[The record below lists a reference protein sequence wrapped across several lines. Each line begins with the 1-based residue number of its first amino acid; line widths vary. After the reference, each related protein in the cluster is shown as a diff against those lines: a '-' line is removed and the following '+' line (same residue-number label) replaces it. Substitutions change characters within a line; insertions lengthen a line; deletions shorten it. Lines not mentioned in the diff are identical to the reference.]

1 MNRRHFCM
9 STLAAAVSAAYPSN
23 DVFAAVLNDFG
34 KVTADV
40 NAVTGDGAELT
51 IKRAAAQDFSDSLR
65 GRLLLPGHEA
75 YDDARRVINAS
86 IDKYPALIAQC
97 VDTADVRNAVD
108 FARSE
113 GLLVA
118 VKCGGHSFSGKSTCD
133 SGLMIDLGEMRGVHV
148 NPMIQ
153 TAYVRGGSLLGDMD
167 HETMSYGLVTT
178 AGTVSHTGV
187 GGLTTGGGFGRLGR
201 RFGLTLDNLLS
212 ADVIT
217 ADGQF
222 RHASADENPD
232 LFWGIRGGGGN
243 FGIVT
248 SFEFRLHSMDRM
260 IVDAFFEYP
269 ITEARSVLR
278 NFAEFAVNAPD
289 ELNIDGGLRA
299 RPGRENYVG
308 FHAVWSGPKNQAD
321 EVLAPLRKAG
331 TLLRDD
337 VQVKDYVAMQRAGD
351 STDTRATGTYLKSG
365 LIKAYTPKL
374 IDTIVDGF
382 DVNPAWRAN
391 LGAQQSGGAIG
402 RIAEDATA
410 FAHRYSEHNMLMS
423 VSWPVD
429 TDPTDHIAWARA
441 YWAELEPHISGYYT
455 NDLLQSNVPGYANYR
470 DNLARLV
477 VVKNKYDP
485 GNLFRLNANIK
496 PTV

>member
-9 STLAAAVSAAYPSN
+9 STLAAAISAAHPRN
-23 DVFAAVLNDFG
+23 DLLAAVLNEFIT
-34 KVTADV
+34 VTADV
-40 NAVTGDGAELT
+40 NAVTGDGAQLT
-51 IKRAAAQDFSDSLR
+51 IKRSAVQDFGDSLR

-75 YDDARRVINAS
+75 YDDARRVINGS

-97 VDTADVRNAVD
+97 VGSADVKSAVD

-133 SGLMIDLGEMRGVHV
+133 GGLMIDLSTMRGVQVDPAAKIAH
-148 NPMIQ
+148 
-153 TAYVRGGSLLGDMD
+153 VRGGSLLGDMD

-201 RFGLTLDNLLS
+201 RFGLTIDNLVS
-212 ADVIT
+212 VDVIT

-222 RHASADENPD
+222 RHASLEENPD

-248 SFEFRLHSMDRM
+248 SFEFRLHPMDRM

-269 ITEARSVLR
+269 ISQARSVLR

-299 RPGRENYVG
+299 RPGRDNYVG
-308 FHAVWSGPKNQAD
+308 FHAVWSGPKNQTD
-321 EVLAPLRKAG
+321 KVLAPLRKAG
-331 TLLRDD
+331 TLLREH
-337 VQVKDYVAMQRAGD
+337 VEVKDYVVMQREGD
-351 STDTRATGTYLKSG
+351 NTDPRATGTYLKSG
-365 LIKAYTPKL
+365 FTKAYTPQL

-382 DVNPAWRAN
+382 DVNPSWSAN

-410 FAHRYSEHNMLMS
+410 FAHRYSEHNMLLS

-429 TDPTDHIAWARA
+429 SDPTERIAWARA
-441 YWAELEPHISGYYT
+441 YWAELEPHTFGFYT

-470 DNLARLV
+470 DNLDRLV
-477 VVKNKYDP
+477 TLKNKYDP
-485 GNLFRLNANIK
+485 KNLFRLNANIR

>member
-9 STLAAAVSAAYPSN
+9 SSLAAAVSAAYPWSS
-23 DVFAAVLNDFG
+23 VLAAVQNEFASI
-34 KVTADV
+34 TADV
-40 NAVTGDGAELT
+40 NAITGDGAELT
-51 IKRAAAQDFSDSLR
+51 IKRAAVQEFSDSLR

-86 IDKYPALIAQC
+86 ISKYPALIAQC
-97 VDTADVRNAVD
+97 MGTADVRSAVD
-108 FARSE
+108 FARAE

-133 SGLMIDLGEMRGVHV
+133 RGLMIDLSPMRGVHV
-148 NPMIQ
+148 DPAAQ
-153 TAYVRGGSLLGDMD
+153 TARVRGGSLLGDMD

-212 ADVIT
+212 ADVVT
-217 ADGQF
+217 ADG
-222 RHASADENPD
+222 RLLHASPEENAD

-248 SFEFRLHSMDRM
+248 SFEFQLHPMDRM

-269 ITEARSVLR
+269 IGEARSVLR
-278 NFAEFAVNAPD
+278 NFAEFSVNAPD
-289 ELNIDGGLRA
+289 ELNIDGGLRS
-299 RPGRENYVG
+299 RPGRDHFVG

-321 EVLAPLRKAG
+321 NVLAPLRKAG

-337 VQVKDYVAMQRAGD
+337 VQLKDYVAMQRAGD
-351 STDTRATGTYLKSG
+351 NTDIRATGTYLKSG
-365 LIKAYTPKL
+365 LTGAYTSEL

-382 DVNPAWRAN
+382 DVNPEWRAN

-410 FAHRYSEHNMLMS
+410 FAHRYSEHNMLLS
-423 VSWPVD
+423 VSWPID
-429 TDPTDHIAWARA
+429 TDPTEHMAWARDYFA
-441 YWAELEPHISGYYT
+441 ALEPHISGYYT

-470 DNLARLV
+470 DNLERLV
-477 VVKNKYDP
+477 ALKNKYDP
-485 GNLFRLNANIK
+485 ANLFKLNANIK